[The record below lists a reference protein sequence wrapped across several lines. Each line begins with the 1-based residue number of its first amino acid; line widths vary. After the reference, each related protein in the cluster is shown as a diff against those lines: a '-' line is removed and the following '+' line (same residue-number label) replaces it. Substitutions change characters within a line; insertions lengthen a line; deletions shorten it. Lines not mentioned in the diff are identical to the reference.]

1 MEHQARIFDRLTTS
15 RPVNFPRGLPPR
27 KMQFLFRSVKRG
39 HESSFIAEEE
49 SRPSRAN
56 EKEREKRE
64 DRERERKK
72 KKGEGG
78 REGER
83 EEENFSGE
91 EF

>member
-1 MEHQARIFDRLTTS
+1 M
-15 RPVNFPRGLPPR
+15 
-27 KMQFLFRSVKRG
+27 KRG

-72 KKGEGG
+72 KRGGGG

-83 EEENFSGE
+83 ERRISLERNFKSGGVGKWGRGSWWSVVLGVVPFVE
-91 EF
+91 RQ